1 MLMRIREQKGW
12 IRGIFVV
19 LILVFA
25 SSFVI
30 GGVGSGSNFS
40 LSDIIGNNSGS
51 STSTPNSSDVN
62 ALLKQIKVHPK
73 DGALYAQLAEAYQ
86 TDGRLADA
94 VKASEKAAKLRP
106 NDIDGLKT
114 LAGLYQA
121 QANTIQSQAQSLY
134 SQAYTLQQQDPSSSP
149 FQAVSPT
156 STSPLGT
163 AIQDSFSQ
171 FTSNNLSVQIS
182 SLENRS
188 NQLAVQAQAL
198 NQKAVDQYHTIT
210 NKRSGD
216 AQSWLSYATAAEQ
229 VGNNTVALLGYKT
242 FLKLVPADPIAP
254 QVKAKVTSIE
264 KTIKDAAA
272 KKKKDAAA
280 AAKTATTSTTPT
292 TTTG

>member
-12 IRGIFVV
+12 IRGIFVA

-40 LSDIIGNNSGS
+40 LSDIIGNDSGS
-51 STSTPNSSDVN
+51 STTTPNSSDVN
-62 ALLKQIKVHPK
+62 SLLKQIKVHPK
-73 DGALYAQLAEAYQ
+73 DGALYSQLAEAYQ
-86 TDGRLADA
+86 TDSRLDDA
-94 VKASEKAAKLRP
+94 VKASEQAAKLRP
-106 NDIDGLKT
+106 NNIDGLKT

-121 QANTIQSQAQSLY
+121 QANTLQTQAQTYY
-134 SQAYTLQQQDPSSSP
+134 SEAYNLQQQDPSSSP
-149 FQAVSPT
+149 FAAVSPT
-156 STSPLGT
+156 STSPLAS

-171 FTSNNLSVQIS
+171 SQSNSLSVQIS
-182 SLENRS
+182 SLENQS
-188 NQLAVQAQAL
+188 NQLAIQAQAL

-210 NKRSGD
+210 NKRTGD

-229 VGNNTVALLGYKT
+229 VGNNSVALLGYRT

-254 QVKAKVTSIE
+254 QVKAKVTSLE
-264 KTIKDAAA
+264 KTIKAAAA

-280 AAKTATTSTTPT
+280 AATTTATTTTP
-292 TTTG
+292 

>member
-40 LSDIIGNNSGS
+40 LSDIIGSNSGS
-51 STSTPNSSDVN
+51 SSTTQNSTDVKS
-62 ALLKQIKVHPK
+62 LLKQIQAQPK
-73 DGALYAQLAEAYQ
+73 NGALYAQLAEAYQ
-86 TDGRLADA
+86 TDNRLDDA
-94 VKASEKAAKLRP
+94 VTASQKAAKLRP
-106 NDIDGLKT
+106 NNIDGLKA

-121 QANTIQSQAQSLY
+121 QANTLQTQAQRY
-134 SQAYTLQQQDPSSSP
+134 YTEAYNLQQQDPSSSP
-149 FQAVSPT
+149 FAAISPT
-156 STSPLGT
+156 STSPLAS

-171 FTSNNLSVQIS
+171 AQSNALSVQIS
-182 SLENRS
+182 SLENKS
-188 NQLAVQAQAL
+188 NALAIKAQAL

-229 VGNNTVALLGYKT
+229 VGDNNVALLGYKT

-254 QVKAKVTSIE
+254 QVKAKVTSLE
-264 KTIKDAAA
+264 KTIKAAAA
-272 KKKKDAAA
+272 KAKKDAAA
-280 AAKTATTSTTPT
+280 STTTTPT
-292 TTTG
+292 TTTP